1 MLATERASSRASAM
15 TLSTKLFDEASR
27 LFPGGVNSPVRAWR
41 NVDGTPLFIVRARGA
56 TITDADGRTYRDFV
70 GSWGAAI
77 AGHAHPRVV
86 RAVEI
91 RSPTVDRLLYDF
103 LTELIV
109 IKDVDSLLFK
119 DFKVSI
125 ASGLEHRLSCEM
137 RGEEIDRERHGL
149 RNDVKAVTM
158 HMFGVKKAGGGAGGW
173 EVTVV
178 LDI

>member
-1 MLATERASSRASAM
+1 LVSKGRRHSDYRYLSNIALADVAFVARADSLPSLFESAARAL
-15 TLSTKLFDEASR
+15 T
-27 LFPGGVNSPVRAWR
+27 GVM
-41 NVDGTPLFIVRARGA
+41 VDRRTVVGRV
-56 TITDADGRTYRDFV
+56 GRTTQL
-70 GSWGAAI
+70 
-77 AGHAHPRVV
+77 
-86 RAVEI
+86 

-119 DFKVSI
+119 DFKVTI
-125 ASGLEHRLSCEM
+125 VSGPEQSLSCEM
-137 RGEEIDRERHGL
+137 RGEEIDRGRHAL

-158 HMFGVKKAGGGAGGW
+158 HMFGVKNVGGDPGRW

>member
-1 MLATERASSRASAM
+1 MVSKGRRHSDYRFLSNIALADVAFVARADSLPSLFESAARALTEVMVDRR
-15 TLSTKLFDEASR
+15 TVVGR
-27 LFPGGVNSPVRAWR
+27 L
-41 NVDGTPLFIVRARGA
+41 
-56 TITDADGRTYRDFV
+56 
-70 GSWGAAI
+70 
-77 AGHAHPRVV
+77 PR
-86 RAVEI
+86 RIEL

-109 IKDVDSLLFK
+109 MKDVDSLLFK
-119 DFKVSI
+119 DFKVAI
-125 ASGLEHRLSCEM
+125 VPGLEPRLSCEM

-158 HMFGVKKAGGGAGGW
+158 HMFGVKKVGGHAGGW